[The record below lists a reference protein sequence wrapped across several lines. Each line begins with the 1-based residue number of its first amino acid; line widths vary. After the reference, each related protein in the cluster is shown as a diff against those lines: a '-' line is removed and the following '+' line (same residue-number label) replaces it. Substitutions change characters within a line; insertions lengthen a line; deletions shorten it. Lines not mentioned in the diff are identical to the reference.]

1 MARPDDP
8 EGLVT
13 GLANH
18 LPDLSF
24 NRFDSPHDFV
34 PLVAAQHKIYVDLFP
49 SRRRNDLLIDQFNG
63 DIPREKGRVPVT
75 CKELDSPPAR
85 SPCVSQSARR

>member
-1 MARPDDP
+1 MMARPDDP

-34 PLVAAQHKIYVDLFP
+34 PLVAAQHKIYVDHFP

-63 DIPREKGRVPVT
+63 DILEGKAGCPSHAK
-75 CKELDSPPAR
+75 S
-85 SPCVSQSARR
+85 